1 MPSAIDVYCFGKLMT
16 IENLI
21 ALFENKLVY
30 LMQLKTSAIS
40 TGDVAL
46 LTDIEKQQLET
57 ETLIV
62 QLKHSVSV

>member
-1 MPSAIDVYCFGKLMT
+1 MQNAIDVYCSGKIMT

-21 ALFENKLVY
+21 ALFENKFAY

-57 ETLIV
+57 ETLIA
-62 QLKHSVSV
+62 QLKHSLSV

>member
-1 MPSAIDVYCFGKLMT
+1 MT

-21 ALFENKLVY
+21 ALFENKFAY

-57 ETLIV
+57 ETLIA
-62 QLKHSVSV
+62 QLKHSLSV